1 MSDNKD
7 SQRATPLEENNPV
20 TGSLNVDEVSRNV
33 IDIASIKQSSES
45 AKAAAREASESQRL
59 IASVLAEAQ
68 TKLAEITTAATQ
80 AVAAKTQIVDDQAVI
95 ATKSDHIQKAQEHA
109 DTVRA
114 NLDRALTAATQ
125 KATEAEG
132 QKSRVQSA
140 ADAVTQLLTDVR
152 TAKGSADTDVEAIS
166 AALKSSEES
175 AGLTK
180 GLAEKAETIEVRI
193 AAYESRL
200 AGLETQC
207 ANQLK
212 TIESLLPGAT
222 SAGLAH
228 AFDERRQTFLE
239 PQRKWERL
247 YVGSVALFAVL
258 AAISLWQTYHGN
270 GFPTW
275 DEIVLLWLSRLPVA
289 GALIWLALHA
299 SHEAALAKRLEED
312 YGYKSAI
319 ASTFLGFHKQMSEIG
334 SAAASNE
341 PLAKLCADTLTT
353 IASPPGRI
361 YDKHKLTAS
370 PADELSGAVKA
381 VTEVVNLK

>member
-222 SAGLAH
+222 SAGLATLSTND
-228 AFDERRQTFLE
+228 A
-239 PQRKWERL
+239 RL
-247 YVGSVALFAVL
+247 F
-258 AAISLWQTYHGN
+258 
-270 GFPTW
+270 
-275 DEIVLLWLSRLPVA
+275 LSRKESGKGCTSGRWHYSRCWLLLA
-289 GALIWLALHA
+289 CGRHIMGMGSQHGTKLSYCGYLGCLWRAL
-299 SHEAALAKRLEED
+299 
-312 YGYKSAI
+312 
-319 ASTFLGFHKQMSEIG
+319 
-334 SAAASNE
+334 
-341 PLAKLCADTLTT
+341 
-353 IASPPGRI
+353 
-361 YDKHKLTAS
+361 
-370 PADELSGAVKA
+370 
-381 VTEVVNLK
+381 